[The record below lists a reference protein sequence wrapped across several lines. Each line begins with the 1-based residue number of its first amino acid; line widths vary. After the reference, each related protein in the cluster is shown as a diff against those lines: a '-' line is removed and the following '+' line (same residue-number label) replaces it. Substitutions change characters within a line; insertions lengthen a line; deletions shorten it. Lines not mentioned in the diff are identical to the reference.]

1 MNQNIELLG
10 KLMDATTLRHRV
22 LANNLANANTP
33 GYLRKDV
40 DFASTL
46 SSALESGPQALRQ
59 AQFSA
64 TVDAS
69 ATVNSTGNSVSL
81 QKELGEMMQNSL
93 LYDFATEMAGLKMA
107 GLRKAITGTK

>member
-1 MNQNIELLG
+1 MDQNIELLG

-40 DFASTL
+40 EFTSVL
-46 SSALESGPQALRQ
+46 SKALETGPDSLRA
-59 AQFSA
+59 AQFEA
-64 TVDAS
+64 TVDS
-69 ATVNSTGNSVSL
+69 ESPVNGTGNSVSL

-93 LYDFATEMAGLKMA
+93 LYDFATEMTSLKLA